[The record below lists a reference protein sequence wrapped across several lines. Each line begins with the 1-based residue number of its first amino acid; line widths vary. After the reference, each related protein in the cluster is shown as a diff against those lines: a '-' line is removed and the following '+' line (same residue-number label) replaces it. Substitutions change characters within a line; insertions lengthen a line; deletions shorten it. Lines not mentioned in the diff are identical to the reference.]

1 MGGWIRSWR
10 ARRGLRRLR
19 ALGPVAREELAV
31 AAPAKA
37 WPVLERWGMCLIP
50 GFEDAERCLA
60 VGRETQGFLEQVY
73 AAAAASGAPGGSHAG
88 CHWQRGPGRY
98 QSYSELAAAD
108 RPVVNIRG
116 READGIDLGMIDA
129 FGLGRSDAVPALREL
144 VDAVEPRLA
153 AALPGVREL
162 MATNVYYSRDLVKPR
177 GPHVDS
183 LKPAYKAFLYL
194 SDARRMAV
202 GPYCYLGGLPSPRC
216 RQRSGDR
223 RPARAGCVA
232 SDGPAD
238 RSGPCQRARRRRR
251 RRTAEQPERHPL
263 RRASG
268 AGRAAP
274 GAGLPVAPGWGA
286 DVTTLAFGS
295 LCAFCACLSAA
306 QRFDVDVRC
315 GDAFQLIECLGR
327 RGGDIGEVG

>member
-1 MGGWIRSWR
+1 
-10 ARRGLRRLR
+10 
-19 ALGPVAREELAV
+19 VAREELAV
-31 AAPAKA
+31 AAPAEA

-60 VGRETQGFLEQVY
+60 VGRETQEFLEQVY

-129 FGLGRSDAVPALREL
+129 FGLGRSDAVPVLREL

-153 AALPGVREL
+153 AALPGAREL
-162 MATNVYYSRDLVKPR
+162 MATNVYYSRDLVKRR

-202 GPYCYLGGLPSPRC
+202 GPYCYLGGSHRHAADNEAVIADPRARGVSRPTDLPI
-216 RQRSGDR
+216 D
-223 RPARAGCVA
+223 PARANALGGA
-232 SDGPAD
+232 AGDALLSNQ
-238 RSGPCQRARRRRR
+238 SGI
-251 RRTAEQPERHPL
+251 HF
-263 RRASG
+263 G
-268 AGRAAP
+268 APQAP
-274 GAGLPVAPGWGA
+274 GERRLGLV
-286 DVTTLAFGS
+286 
-295 LCAFCACLSAA
+295 
-306 QRFDVDVRC
+306 
-315 GDAFQLIECLGR
+315 FQWRLDGGR
-327 RGGDIGEVG
+327 T